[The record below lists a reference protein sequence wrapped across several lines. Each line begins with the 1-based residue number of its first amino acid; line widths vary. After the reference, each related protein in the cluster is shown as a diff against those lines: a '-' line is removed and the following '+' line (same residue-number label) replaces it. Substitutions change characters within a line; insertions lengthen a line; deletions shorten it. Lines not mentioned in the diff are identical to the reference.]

1 MEHDDTPESRPH
13 PPRAP
18 SAPPPTDAE
27 LSRIAREAVR
37 QPADPRMDKQL
48 ARMGLTDTIEPQE
61 HPASHARGRS
71 TGTDEEVERLRVD
84 LRRLRM
90 IASVL
95 GAVTAA
101 LAILVVVLLTR

>member
-18 SAPPPTDAE
+18 STPPPTDAE

-48 ARMGLTDTIEPQE
+48 ARMGLTDSPDSAEQ
-61 HPASHARGRS
+61 PAGHARGRS
-71 TGTDEEVERLRVD
+71 IVTDEELERLRNK
-84 LRRLRM
+84 LRRLQM
-90 IASVL
+90 IVWVL
-95 GAVTAA
+95 VAFTGLLAVMVA
-101 LAILVVVLLTR
+101 VLLIR